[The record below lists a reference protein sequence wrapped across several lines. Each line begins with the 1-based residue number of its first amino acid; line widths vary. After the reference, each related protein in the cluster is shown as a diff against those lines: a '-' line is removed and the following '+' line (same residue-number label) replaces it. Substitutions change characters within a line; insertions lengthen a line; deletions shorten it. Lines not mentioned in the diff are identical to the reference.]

1 MCIRD
6 RVYIDQLEKLS
17 KIAKQNLINV
27 IFIWKTA
34 YELIQF
40 INDMNNSKK
49 NLNKKRRKYPPWTLE
64 SDWRKV
70 ISSPCPESSWICSS
84 AISSL
89 IKLKR
94 EFWLSRVN
102 GFEVLITYIQWKTE
116 NWNWLFT
123 IFRNCMYLFLRKYNI
138 FSSHI
143 FNFLWRIYKN
153 SISFMKSR
161 KYVYTLVL
169 G

>member
-1 MCIRD
+1 MIINLSNEINHDTKQYLLPLILSKSFRVLLSVLNVSRVD
-6 RVYIDQLEKLS
+6 SLIVLKSWHLLLYLLYLLVYIDQLVKLS

-89 IKLKR
+89 VIKER
-94 EFWLSRVN
+94 I
-102 GFEVLITYIQWKTE
+102 LIIK
-116 NWNWLFT
+116 
-123 IFRNCMYLFLRKYNI
+123 
-138 FSSHI
+138 
-143 FNFLWRIYKN
+143 
-153 SISFMKSR
+153 
-161 KYVYTLVL
+161 